1 MYDLFFLCD
10 NCFVK
15 QESLSMHK
23 ILTKWIEPYVLLE
36 NLKKHC
42 EMKDFT
48 FDGFSKET
56 VKKEFLKYIEKENS
70 FGLYM
75 KNVNKFYAFKGQPD
89 IDKLFGFEPEDYIVT
104 GDLTEPFKMID
115 LGKAEASFIIF

>member
-1 MYDLFFLCD
+1 
-10 NCFVK
+10 
-15 QESLSMHK
+15 MHK

-36 NLKKHC
+36 GIKKHC

-56 VKKEFLKYIEKENS
+56 VKKEFLKTIKMGNA

-75 KNVNKFYAFKGQPD
+75 KNVNKFYLFKGKVD
-89 IDKLFGFEPEDYIVT
+89 IDELFGLKPEDYT
-104 GDLTEPFKMID
+104 LTDDLAKPFDMID
-115 LGKAEASFIIF
+115 LGKAEASFIIL